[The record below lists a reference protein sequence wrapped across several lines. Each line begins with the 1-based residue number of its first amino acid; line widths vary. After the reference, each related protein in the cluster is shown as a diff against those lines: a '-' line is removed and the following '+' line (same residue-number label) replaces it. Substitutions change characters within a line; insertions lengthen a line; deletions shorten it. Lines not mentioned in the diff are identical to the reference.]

1 MIPEHEDR
9 EHEDYVE
16 YLIQMGRELN
26 GLSLEQLGYQP
37 RLGDLGTDERH
48 ALETEDLEWM
58 ESVTP
63 EQRDRS
69 LFQAKLLAGALWE
82 ASAVLIDQ
90 LFEDVAELRSLE
102 EVTGRDIAET
112 YVLSGLPRRHADKY
126 DVRFAQRFLV
136 IASDMA
142 AALVRGWTHPSCVA
156 QELAVRCLLDQVE
169 VIQDL
174 YGLDLEDGWRGRV
187 EEYLLEDTDSEML
200 YQNAMDGFEDD
211 VELNMQLGLA
221 PMNLNDWFEP
231 FNHSHLPAFVRWS
244 GTTAPNPPGPCGRRP
259 IRPLANT
266 DTAIQADKTEDRLP
280 VQSI

>member
-1 MIPEHEDR
+1 MIPEHEDQ

-16 YLIQMGRELN
+16 YLVQSGQDLN
-26 GLSLEQLGYQP
+26 GLTLEQLGYRP
-37 RLGDLGTDERH
+37 RPEDLGDDERH
-48 ALETEDLEWM
+48 ALEAWDLEWM

-90 LFEDVAELRSLE
+90 LFEDVAELRSLD
-102 EVTGRDIAET
+102 EVTRRDIAET
-112 YVLSGLPRRHADKY
+112 YVLSGLPPRHADKY

-142 AALVRGWTHPSCVA
+142 AALVRGWTHPCCVA

-174 YGLDLEDGWRGRV
+174 YGLDLADGWRGQV
-187 EEYLLEDTDSEML
+187 EEHLLEDPDSELL
-200 YQNAMDGFEDD
+200 YQDAMDGFEDD
-211 VELNMQLGLA
+211 VELNMQLGFA
-221 PMNLNDWFEP
+221 PMRLEDWFEP
-231 FNHSHLPAFVRWS
+231 FNHSRVPAFVR
-244 GTTAPNPPGPCGRRP
+244 
-259 IRPLANT
+259 
-266 DTAIQADKTEDRLP
+266 
-280 VQSI
+280 

>member
-1 MIPEHEDR
+1 MIPEHEDL

-16 YLIQMGRELN
+16 YLIQSGQELN
-26 GLSLEQLGYQP
+26 GLSLEQLGYEP
-37 RLGDLGTDERH
+37 RPEDLGADERH
-48 ALETEDLEWM
+48 ALEAEDLEWM

-90 LFEDVAELRSLE
+90 LFEDVAALRGLDEL
-102 EVTGRDIAET
+102 TGQDIAET
-112 YVLSGLPRRHADKY
+112 YVLSGLPPRHADKY

-136 IASDMA
+136 IASDMS
-142 AALVRGWTHPSCVA
+142 AALVRGWTYPSCVA

-174 YGLDLEDGWRGRV
+174 YALDLEDGWRGRV
-187 EEYLLEDTDSEML
+187 EEHLLEDTDSDLL

-211 VELNMQLGLA
+211 AELNMQLGFA
-221 PMNLNDWFEP
+221 PMSLADWFEP
-231 FNHSHLPAFVRWS
+231 FNHSRVPAFVR
-244 GTTAPNPPGPCGRRP
+244 
-259 IRPLANT
+259 
-266 DTAIQADKTEDRLP
+266 
-280 VQSI
+280 

>member
-1 MIPEHEDR
+1 MIPEHEDQ

-16 YLIQMGRELN
+16 YLMQMGQELN

-37 RLGDLGTDERH
+37 RPEDLGPDERH
-48 ALETEDLEWM
+48 ALEAEDLEWM

-69 LFQAKLLAGALWE
+69 LFQAKLLAGALGE

-90 LFEDVAELRSLE
+90 LFEDIAELRELE
-102 EVTGRDIAET
+102 EVTRPNIAET
-112 YVLSGLPRRHADKY
+112 YVLSGLPPRHADKY

-136 IASDMA
+136 IAADMS

-156 QELAVRCLLDQVE
+156 QELAVRCLLNQVE

-174 YGLDLEDGWRGRV
+174 YGLDLQDGWRGQV
-187 EEYLLEDTDSEML
+187 EEHLLEDPDSELL

-211 VELNMQLGLA
+211 VELIMQLGLA
-221 PMNLNDWFEP
+221 PMNLKDWFEP
-231 FNHSHLPAFVRWS
+231 FNHSRVPAFVR
-244 GTTAPNPPGPCGRRP
+244 
-259 IRPLANT
+259 
-266 DTAIQADKTEDRLP
+266 
-280 VQSI
+280 